1 MSYSFDTIITRENTH
16 CYKYDLRETVF
27 GNANV
32 LPMWVADMDF
42 KIADEI
48 IEDITTAVNHGIYGY
63 TFHYDSVFDSFIRWQ
78 QKRHSWSIKKEDVLL
93 FHGVVPSLNMII
105 QLFTNPGDEII
116 VQNPVYFPFF
126 QSIEQHS
133 RVVVWNELKKQ
144 EGTYTMNL
152 ESLKKS
158 ISNKTKMLFLCH
170 PHNPVGRAWNKNE
183 LEELLAICKQ
193 HNILVISDEIHA
205 DIMFGKKHI
214 PWASLSEYAA
224 QNSITLTAPSKTF
237 NIAGL
242 NISAIIT
249 QNTLL
254 NTTIKNYIKQNH
266 LHGINLLGL
275 TAFESAY
282 TKGETWLEE
291 LLQYLTHNIEYIQDS
306 LQNTPLTFTP
316 PEATY
321 LAWIN
326 FSALQY
332 SDAEIRNRLIEAG
345 IGLNDGV
352 SFGKG
357 GEGYMRLN
365 FACPLSTLKEGIQR
379 IKKSFS
385 L

>member
-1 MSYSFDTIITRENTH
+1 
-16 CYKYDLRETVF
+16 
-27 GNANV
+27 
-32 LPMWVADMDF
+32 
-42 KIADEI
+42 
-48 IEDITTAVNHGIYGY
+48 
-63 TFHYDSVFDSFIRWQ
+63 
-78 QKRHSWSIKKEDVLL
+78 
-93 FHGVVPSLNMII
+93 
-105 QLFTNPGDEII
+105 
-116 VQNPVYFPFF
+116 
-126 QSIEQHS
+126 
-133 RVVVWNELKKQ
+133 
-144 EGTYTMNL
+144 
-152 ESLKKS
+152 
-158 ISNKTKMLFLCH
+158 
-170 PHNPVGRAWNKNE
+170 RAWNKNE

-365 FACPLSTLKEGIQR
+365 FACPLSTLKKVI
-379 IKKSFS
+379 
-385 L
+385 